1 MSDTNS
7 PSIAAGDGL
16 DSIRSLSLDELAG
29 LLGMTRWTIQRHIER
44 GEGPRVFHVGSRA
57 RITCEDAA
65 EWIEQL
71 KNPTGAMA
79 EAIARRAERRREASK
94 IANAA
99 PLRATG
105 ERRPIGRV
113 RRNSDR

>member
-1 MSDTNS
+1 MSDANS
-7 PSIAAGDGL
+7 SFIAAGDGL

-44 GEGPRVFHVGSRA
+44 GEGPRIFHIGSRT

-65 EWIEQL
+65 DWIERL
-71 KNPTGAMA
+71 KNPTGEMA
-79 EAIARRAERRREASK
+79 ERIAERAARRREASK

-113 RRNSDR
+113 RRNGHG